1 MKARKV
7 HKGSQGDRR
16 KCARGEWSG
25 QQRWV
30 CEGLRKEKDA
40 CGRGGGR
47 RGDWRRANEM
57 SAATRVHNMV
67 ACGRRDELER
77 AANGGIEET
86 VTSQLVHVCA
96 MRQQRDELHG
106 RSAGAAPSTSSVASS
121 RSTRST

>member
-1 MKARKV
+1 MRET
-7 HKGSQGDRR
+7 KGEGNGVGNKGGCVKGVERR
-16 KCARGEWSG
+16 RMRVG
-25 QQRWV
+25 
-30 CEGLRKEKDA
+30 
-40 CGRGGGR
+40 GGGR
-47 RGDWRRANEM
+47 RDWRRANEM